1 MPPAK
6 CCWGIF
12 APEPEAPLLIEKH
25 GKWYAAGIAAAAGLG
40 VLANGLAVVLGEAL
54 THLYETAVLSPY

>member
-1 MPPAK
+1 M
-6 CCWGIF
+6 
-12 APEPEAPLLIEKH
+12 LIEKH

-40 VLANGLAVVLGEAL
+40 VANGLAVVLGEAL

>member
-1 MPPAK
+1 M
-6 CCWGIF
+6 
-12 APEPEAPLLIEKH
+12 LIEKH

-54 THLYETAVLSPY
+54 THLYETAVLSSC

>member
-6 CCWGIF
+6 FCWGII

-25 GKWYAAGIAAAAGLG
+25 GKWYAAGIVVAAGLG
-40 VLANGLAVVLGEAL
+40 VANGLAVVLEEAL
-54 THLYETAVLSPY
+54 IHL

>member
-6 CCWGIF
+6 YCWGII

-25 GKWYAAGIAAAAGLG
+25 GTWYAAGIAAAGLG
-40 VLANGLAVVLGEAL
+40 VANGLAVVLEEAL
-54 THLYETAVLSPY
+54 THL